1 VLSIATTQVEEQ
13 DPMDQAHP
21 TTFLE
26 SELEYERFQKSLA
39 SPIRSS
45 RQPQNLGEILEL
57 VGTRQT
63 NSSAGGSSPHG
74 HGSSRSVMS
83 AGSRVSFA
91 KELEEVV
98 DIPEYDNESRSKCFY
113 SNRDLSEFRCEYEME
128 QDGLMPMQR

>member
-1 VLSIATTQVEEQ
+1 MR
-13 DPMDQAHP
+13 D
-21 TTFLE
+21 F
-26 SELEYERFQKSLA
+26 KSLA

-63 NSSAGGSSPHG
+63 NSSVEGSSPYG
-74 HGSSRSVMS
+74 HGSSGSVMS
-83 AGSRVSFA
+83 VGSRVSFA

-113 SNRDLSEFRCEYEME
+113 SNRDLSEFRCEWEME